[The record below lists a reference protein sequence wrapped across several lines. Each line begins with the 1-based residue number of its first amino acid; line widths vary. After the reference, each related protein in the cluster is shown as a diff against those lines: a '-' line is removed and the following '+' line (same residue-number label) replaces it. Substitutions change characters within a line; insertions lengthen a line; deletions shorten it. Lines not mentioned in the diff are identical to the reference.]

1 MAAGPGRPRASSRRT
16 IEEAALEL
24 FLENGYGGTSIDDI
38 ARRAGVGR
46 ATVFSYVTAKS
57 DLLWFD
63 ADAALDD
70 LVGERG
76 RGTPVLPALLA
87 TARRVGADRVPL
99 AVTQADLLGVRA
111 ELELSAMPR
120 LARLERLLRAGVGLE
135 ARVEAASL
143 AAATAVA
150 WMSWA
155 AAGIGRGALVDTLER
170 ALATLEPNDVD
181 PAITGESP
189 EEQPLGAQ

>member
-24 FLENGYGGTSIDDI
+24 FLEKGYAGTSMDDI

-46 ATVFSYVTAKS
+46 ATVFAYVAAKA
-57 DLLWFD
+57 DLLWLD

-70 LVGERG
+70 LEGERG
-76 RGTPVLPALLA
+76 RGTAPRAAVLA
-87 TARRVGADRVPL
+87 TARRVGVDRVPL
-99 AVTQADLLGVRA
+99 AVTQADVLGVRS

-120 LARLERLLRAGVGLE
+120 LTRLERLVRTGSDLE

-143 AAATAVA
+143 AAAVAVA
-150 WMSWA
+150 WTSWA
-155 AAGIGRGALVDTLER
+155 SAGIGRGPLVESVERAVATLER
-170 ALATLEPNDVD
+170 NDVD